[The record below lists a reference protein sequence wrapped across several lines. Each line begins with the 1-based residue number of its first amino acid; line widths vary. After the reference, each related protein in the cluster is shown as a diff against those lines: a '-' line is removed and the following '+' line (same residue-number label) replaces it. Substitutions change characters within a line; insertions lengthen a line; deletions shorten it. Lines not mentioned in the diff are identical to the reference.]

1 MEKTSAGAVHVVLP
15 TVVNLVTIGVLAALS
30 EASEERRTDAV
41 VDKEGRRGG
50 RRDVAGEIRIA
61 YTTRNHICSIRI
73 SWTNHR
79 CCVSARKERVRRTII
94 NC

>member
-61 YTTRNHICSIRI
+61 CTASNYICSIRI
-73 SWTNHR
+73 GR
-79 CCVSARKERVRRTII
+79 ARNR
-94 NC
+94 